1 MANISSLTLLRK
13 NPCPRNVLE
22 FCFVLFFFPSHEEFV
37 LTFIL
42 GDAGETNV
50 LEARG

>member
-22 FCFVLFFFPSHEEFV
+22 FCFVLFFFSLSLRICF
-37 LTFIL
+37 FIL